1 MVLVGMHQV
10 QLDIVQAE
18 VLEEDPVEVPKVDLV
33 VVHMVNLEE
42 DPEEVLVE
50 RVADFL

>member
-1 MVLVGMHQV
+1 MGLVGMHQD

-18 VLEEDPVEVPKVDLV
+18 VLEEDPVVDLV

-42 DPEEVLVE
+42 VLAE
-50 RVADFL
+50 QVADFL

>member
-1 MVLVGMHQV
+1 MHQV

-18 VLEEDPVEVPKVDLV
+18 VLEEDPVVDLV